1 MNRRPLFVIL
11 VIIMMGVAGCSGMAP
26 FGDDTDAETPTDGT
40 ETTTAGTQAPND
52 PTTTTQLST
61 PKEIDHPPGWNES
74 GVENFF
80 EAYERH
86 YSALYSYDSFT
97 RTKEWTFL
105 EPGQTLTSVG
115 RIDQSSKQLHWNT
128 TVTDS
133 GTRILHEE
141 EYQANDALYLSNRTG
156 TPTYNSTNRYSFD
169 TYMKF
174 MTNKRLARSGPVY
187 YALDSVQYTDS
198 ERVVHEGQ
206 TMFRY
211 QSTELQNGSKI
222 DVIPPM
228 VSESTVDDFNMT
240 TLVDSD
246 GLIRSTEYEV
256 TYTTSEGETHTKTGM
271 YRLNATDETAVEEPG
286 WVEEAAN

>member
-1 MNRRPLFVIL
+1 MNRRPLFILL

-26 FGDDTDAETPTDGT
+26 FGDDTDAETPTT
-40 ETTTAGTQAPND
+40 AVET
-52 PTTTTQLST
+52 TTTTQLST
-61 PKEIDHPPGWNES
+61 PKEISHPPGWNES
-74 GVENFF
+74 GVEDFF
-80 EAYERH
+80 EAYDQH
-86 YSALYSYDSFT
+86 YSALYTYDSFT
-97 RTKEWTFL
+97 RTKKWTYFD
-105 EPGQTLTSVG
+105 PGQTLTSVG
-115 RIDQSSKQLHWNT
+115 RFDQSAEQLHWNT

-133 GTRILHEE
+133 GTQIRHSEQ
-141 EYQANDALYLSNRTG
+141 YQKGDELILSNRTG
-156 TPTYNSTNRYSFD
+156 SPTYNTTNRYSFD

-174 MTNKRLARSGPVY
+174 MTNKRLARSGPVT

-246 GLIRSTEYEV
+246 GLIRSTEYEI
-256 TYTTSEGETHTKTGM
+256 TYTTSEGETHTRTGM
-271 YRLNATDETAVEEPG
+271 YRLNATDETGVEEPG
-286 WVEEAAN
+286 WVEEAKAN